1 MEDIRKSLKDL
12 LKIKF
17 NSVQRT
23 TELLKKEQRICIA
36 RIIWLNFRLEKQTNM
51 AEKKAFIKEINVCKK
66 FINEFENAIPCEK

>member
-17 NSVQRT
+17 NSVQRR
-23 TELLKKEQRICIA
+23 TELLKKGQRICIA

-51 AEKKAFIKEINVCKK
+51 AEKRLLLKR
-66 FINEFENAIPCEK
+66 